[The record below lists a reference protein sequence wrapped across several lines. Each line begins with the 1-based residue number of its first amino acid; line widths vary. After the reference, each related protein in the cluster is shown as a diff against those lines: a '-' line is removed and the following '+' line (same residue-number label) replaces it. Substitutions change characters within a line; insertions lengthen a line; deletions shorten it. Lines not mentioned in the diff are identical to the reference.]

1 MDPLSTRHIPCHY
14 QPPVASGQRLVSAQR
29 AVDHCVQQLGN
40 QLLIGPG
47 NASRSFSSASLV
59 PVVGMMLAARDDCSK
74 KEVILGLP
82 KGSLTPGLEKEIHN
96 LLGRTSRYI
105 ASGNQSAVT
114 SANFLVSTPAL
125 ENPVLNGGLRDSYS
139 AETRVVNI
147 DEVAKVTNELVKQKT
162 QGQITGVFEDCEATS
177 NVELLLGNVLSF
189 QGLWSKPFRKACTY
203 PQSFH
208 CADHQTIKNVLMMH
222 STEKVQHAQYGCF
235 SAIAKN
241 FKSDDDDQRLRF
253 IAILPNDKN
262 LHTID
267 QLDHGTIS
275 VLLNLL
281 DRSPLEFCKL
291 CIPRIEIDSVDDQL
305 LDKLHAILG
314 VQFTP
319 DVLSGLRLTP
329 DSKLGIHNT
338 LKVSLGEEGVKGSV
352 ANVMFSYRGMHT
364 EQYPE
369 FCFDR
374 PGYFA
379 IVDEY
384 DRLVEAVIKDGKY
397 LVTDGP
403 KKWAA
408 TTACKHIP
416 EKTVKTDCVEEKR
429 DWKDSVTGPQ
439 IITVHSKENL
449 STRDYLRLF
458 NKQFNSDGVLN
469 IKGFKTDENSIDI
482 IVGSDDEM
490 AILRGRVLEKI
501 GCYLDRFVT
510 EMSLDWEGEHESKV
524 HVDFTGKDKLFE
536 LLAKTKSP

>member
-1 MDPLSTRHIPCHY
+1 MDPLSTPNIPCHY
-14 QPPVASGQRLVSAQR
+14 QPPVASGPGLVSAQS
-29 AVDHCVQQLGN
+29 AVDHCLQQLCN
-40 QLLIGPG
+40 QLLIGPDK
-47 NASRSFSSASLV
+47 ASRAFSSASLV
-59 PVVGMMLAARDDCSK
+59 PVVGMMLAAMDDRSK

-82 KGSLTPGLEKEIHN
+82 KGSLTPELEKEIHN

-114 SANFLVSTPAL
+114 SANFLVSAPEL
-125 ENPVLNGGLRDSYS
+125 ENPVLNRVLRDSYS
-139 AETRVVNI
+139 AETLVVNI
-147 DEVAKVTNELVKQKT
+147 GELANATNELIKQKT
-162 QGQITGVFEDCEATS
+162 QGQINGVFENCKAIV

-189 QGLWSKPFRKACTY
+189 QGLWSEPFRTARTY

-253 IAILPNDKN
+253 IAILPNDEN

-267 QLDHGTIS
+267 QLDHGTIN

-281 DRSPLEFCKL
+281 DRSPLEFCRL
-291 CIPRIEIDSVDDQL
+291 CIPKIEIDSVDDQL
-305 LDKLHAILG
+305 LDKLHATLG
-314 VQFTP
+314 MQFTP

-329 DSKLGIHNT
+329 TSRLGILNT
-338 LKVSLGEEGVKGSV
+338 LKVSLSEEGVKGSV
-352 ANVMFSYRGMHT
+352 ANVMFSSRGGHTVQYR
-364 EQYPE
+364 E
-369 FCFDR
+369 FFFDR

-384 DRLVEAVIKDGKY
+384 DRLVEAVVKDGKY

-429 DWKDSVTGPQ
+429 DWKESVTGPQ
-439 IITVHSKENL
+439 ITTEHSKENL
-449 STRDYLRLF
+449 STRDYQRLF
-458 NKQFNSDGVLN
+458 NKQFNSDGVLK
-469 IKGFKTDENSIDI
+469 IKGFETDDNNFDI
-482 IVGSDDEM
+482 VVGSDDEI
-490 AILRGRVLEKI
+490 ANLRNRVLKEIGRGLEK
-501 GCYLDRFVT
+501 FVV
-510 EMSLDWEGEHESKV
+510 EISHDCRDGHVFKV
-524 HVDFTGKDKLFE
+524 RIDFAGKDELFKL
-536 LLAKTKSP
+536 LKKKKSG

>member
-29 AVDHCVQQLGN
+29 AVDHCVQQLCN

-59 PVVGMMLAARDDCSK
+59 PVVGMMLAAMDDCSK

-82 KGSLTPGLEKEIHN
+82 KGSLTPELEKEIHN

-105 ASGNQSAVT
+105 ASGNQSAVA
-114 SANFLVSTPAL
+114 SVNFLVSAPAL
-125 ENPVLNGGLRDSYS
+125 ENPVLNGVLRDSYS

-147 DEVAKVTNELVKQKT
+147 DEVAKATNELVKQKT
-162 QGQITGVFEDCEATS
+162 QGQITGVFEDCEATC

-189 QGLWSKPFRKACTY
+189 QGLWSQPFRKALTY

-241 FKSDDDDQRLRF
+241 FKSDDDDQPLRF

-291 CIPRIEIDSVDDQL
+291 
-305 LDKLHAILG
+305 
-314 VQFTP
+314 
-319 DVLSGLRLTP
+319 
-329 DSKLGIHNT
+329 
-338 LKVSLGEEGVKGSV
+338 
-352 ANVMFSYRGMHT
+352 
-364 EQYPE
+364 
-369 FCFDR
+369 
-374 PGYFA
+374 
-379 IVDEY
+379 
-384 DRLVEAVIKDGKY
+384 
-397 LVTDGP
+397 
-403 KKWAA
+403 
-408 TTACKHIP
+408 
-416 EKTVKTDCVEEKR
+416 
-429 DWKDSVTGPQ
+429 
-439 IITVHSKENL
+439 
-449 STRDYLRLF
+449 
-458 NKQFNSDGVLN
+458 
-469 IKGFKTDENSIDI
+469 
-482 IVGSDDEM
+482 
-490 AILRGRVLEKI
+490 
-501 GCYLDRFVT
+501 
-510 EMSLDWEGEHESKV
+510 
-524 HVDFTGKDKLFE
+524 
-536 LLAKTKSP
+536 